1 MTGVVASARRED
13 HVINGKII
21 RGIAGFYYVD
31 TEVDTAESGIYV
43 CKAKGIF
50 RKNHTKPLVGD
61 YVRLEILDEKDKEA
75 NITEILQRKNEL
87 IRPAVAN
94 VDQALVFF
102 SLRQPDPDSS
112 LIDRFLVSMEHA
124 GIPVLICFN
133 KTDLAPGSEAESWRE
148 IYAACGCEV
157 FTISALHEEGTQQL
171 RERLSGKT
179 TVVAGPS
186 GAGKSTLTNRMQGE
200 VRMETGEISTK
211 LRRGRHTTRHAELI
225 PLGEN
230 TFFCDTPGFSALD
243 MPAMEP
249 LALQNCF
256 PEFAPCTDQC
266 RFGGCAHVSEPDC
279 AVRAAVEEGR
289 IARSRYNNYVRF
301 YQELRER
308 EKRRY

>member
-1 MTGVVASARRED
+1 M
-13 HVINGKII
+13 INGTII

-31 TEVDTAESGIYV
+31 TEVGTAESGIYV

-61 YVRLEILDEKDKEA
+61 RVRLEILDEKDKEA
-75 NITEILQRKNEL
+75 NITEILPRKNEL

-102 SLRQPDPDSS
+102 ALRQPDPDPS
-112 LIDRFLVSMEHA
+112 LLDRFLVSMAHA

-133 KTDLAPGSEAESWRE
+133 KTDLASGSETENWRDT
-148 IYAACGCEV
+148 YATCGCEV
-157 FTISALHEEGTQQL
+157 FTISALHEEGTRQL
-171 RERLSGKT
+171 RERLRGKT

-186 GAGKSTLTNRMQGE
+186 GAGKSTLTNRMQGA
-200 VRMETGEISTK
+200 VHMETGEISAK

-243 MPAMEP
+243 MPLMEP

-256 PEFAPCTDQC
+256 PEFAPYIGQC
-266 RFGGCAHVSEPDC
+266 RFSGCAHMSEPDC
-279 AVRAAVEEGR
+279 AVRAAVEEGKLGK
-289 IARSRYNNYVRF
+289 SRYINYARF
-301 YQELRER
+301 YQELKEK

>member
-1 MTGVVASARRED
+1 M
-13 HVINGKII
+13 INGTII

-31 TEVDTAESGIYV
+31 TEVGTAESGIYV

-61 YVRLEILDEKDKEA
+61 RVRLEILDEKDKEA
-75 NITEILQRKNEL
+75 NITEILPRKNEL

-102 SLRQPDPDSS
+102 ALRQPDPDPS
-112 LIDRFLVSMEHA
+112 LLDRFLVSMTHA

-133 KTDLAPGSEAESWRE
+133 KTDLASGSEAETWRDT
-148 IYAACGCEV
+148 YATCGCEV
-157 FTISALHEEGTQQL
+157 FTISALHEEGTKQL
-171 RERLSGKT
+171 RERLRGKT

-186 GAGKSTLTNRMQGE
+186 GAGKSTLTNRMQGA
-200 VRMETGEISTK
+200 VHMETGEISAK

-225 PLGEN
+225 PLGES

-243 MPAMEP
+243 MPLMEP

-256 PEFAPCTDQC
+256 PEFAPYIGQC
-266 RFGGCAHVSEPDC
+266 RFSGCAHMSEPDC
-279 AVRAAVEEGR
+279 AVRAAVEEGK
-289 IARSRYNNYVRF
+289 IGKSRYLNYARF
-301 YQELRER
+301 YQELKEK